1 MLGDE
6 KSVELKDLRDDLR
19 TKLIMLNGTLKIS
32 LVTLVP
38 VFVKHRIRILMKHI
52 IRIIEYEN

>member
-52 IRIIEYEN
+52 IRIIEFEN